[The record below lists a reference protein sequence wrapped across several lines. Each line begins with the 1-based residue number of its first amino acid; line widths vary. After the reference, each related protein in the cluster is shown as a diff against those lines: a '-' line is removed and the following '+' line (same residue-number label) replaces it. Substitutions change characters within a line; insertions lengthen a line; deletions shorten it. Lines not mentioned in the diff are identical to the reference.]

1 LLRSGHYDEG
11 LRTFRE
17 VLGSV
22 GFALPASRRAAVM
35 VIILRKLMQQFR
47 GLRFTERDVSTIAPD
62 LLLKVDVLWAA
73 IVGLSRTDN
82 LLAVYFQTTHLRL
95 ARQLGDPYRFTRAL
109 ATEAAFTAMKGGA
122 ARKKSS
128 ALMARATHYA
138 RRVNV
143 PHGIALSFLSAA
155 ISSFL
160 QGRFRDALAE
170 AQQADEL
177 FRTRCTGVWWELN
190 TAQNYVLTALAY
202 LGQIE
207 MLSQRVS
214 AQLREAEER
223 GDLYAVTDMVGRV
236 GIVWLAVDD
245 AGGALR
251 ALRSAMAN
259 WSLQGFHLQHL
270 YTLSTEVLIDVYNG
284 EPEQAWRRVQE
295 RWPALNESKLSRIQM
310 VRIESSY
317 LHGRVALAAAA
328 TSHDEVLIAHAERD
342 ARRIR
347 KEKMSWSTPL
357 ALSLEAGVAALRG
370 DRTRARSLLA
380 EALAKFEKSELMLH
394 AAAARRRLGELTP
407 GAEGEAL
414 VQAADDWM
422 RAQRVKRPE
431 KIAMV
436 LAPM

>member
-1 LLRSGHYDEG
+1 
-11 LRTFRE
+11 
-17 VLGSV
+17 
-22 GFALPASRRAAVM
+22 
-35 VIILRKLMQQFR
+35 
-47 GLRFTERDVSTIAPD
+47 
-62 LLLKVDVLWAA
+62 
-73 IVGLSRTDN
+73 
-82 LLAVYFQTTHLRL
+82 
-95 ARQLGDPYRFTRAL
+95 
-109 ATEAAFTAMKGGA
+109 MKGGA
-122 ARKKSS
+122 GRKKSG
-128 ALMARATHYA
+128 ALMARATRYA
-138 RRVNV
+138 RKANV
-143 PHGIALSFLSAA
+143 PHGIGLSFLSSA

-177 FRTRCTGVWWELN
+177 FRNRCTGVWWELN

-214 AQLREAEER
+214 SQLREAEER

-251 ALRSAMAN
+251 ALRAAMAN

-270 YTLSTEVLIDVYNG
+270 YTLSTEALIDVYNG
-284 EPEQAWRRVQE
+284 EPEQAWRRIQE
-295 RWPALNESKLSRIQM
+295 RWPALTASMLSRIQM

-317 LHGRVALAAAA
+317 LHGRVALAAARP
-328 TSHDEVLIAHAERD
+328 SRDEALIAQAEHD
-342 ARRIR
+342 AKRIR
-347 KEKMSWSTPL
+347 KEKMGWSMPL

-370 DRTRARSLLA
+370 DRERARSRLA
-380 EALAKFEKSELMLH
+380 EAIAKFEKSELMLH

-407 GAEGEAL
+407 GAEGETI
-414 VQAADDWM
+414 VQAADNWM

-436 LAPM
+436 LTPM